1 MRRKRRKLERERDSG
16 LNNIMS
22 YMQMNNQPFSI
33 MEKGAISEDQRLARM
48 INALCMVRIIII
60 EERDNFV
67 DKLDVLAG
75 RFIPDKM
82 VEFIKESQDKDTQ
95 NLMKLQI
102 LGREFGLRVAERNIF
117 IEKLKGNMDY

>member
-1 MRRKRRKLERERDSG
+1 MVVLPRCDKLRRTVNSPEWEAMFILYYRR
-16 LNNIMS
+16 
-22 YMQMNNQPFSI
+22 
-33 MEKGAISEDQRLARM
+33 AISKDQRLARM
-48 INALCMVRIIII
+48 INALCMVLIIII

-67 DKLDVLAG
+67 DELDMLAG

-82 VEFIKESQDKDTQ
+82 AEFIKESQDKDTR